1 MPRLIDLD
9 SAVSVADANLFV
21 LSQGGIARKATRS
34 QILAT
39 ALLIANN
46 LSDLND
52 ATAARGN
59 LGLGEIAIL
68 DVGTGLEIDGAT
80 LRVDTS
86 VISSLSGGQL
96 TGFLEFTRAFSVSA
110 AGTVQGDATALT
122 AQINVVTTVASGAG
136 VILPTHGPIW
146 IRNAGANALK
156 IWPPVGDAI
165 NALGTNNAA
174 TLAVGGSVMLD
185 TADEAQWYTF

>member
-9 SAVSVADANLFV
+9 AAASVASPNIILV
-21 LSQGGIARKATRS
+21 SQGGIARRATVS
-34 QILAT
+34 QLLA
-39 ALLIANN
+39 LVLQVANN

-52 ATAARGN
+52 AAAARAN
-59 LGLGEIAIL
+59 LGLG
-68 DVGTGLEIDGAT
+68 DVAVLGVGNGLEINGGD
-80 LRVDTS
+80 LQVDLS
-86 VISSLSGGQL
+86 VVSSLSGGQL
-96 TGFLEFTRAFSVSA
+96 TGILEFTRNFSVSA

-122 AQINVVTTVASGAG
+122 AQFNVVTTVASGSG

-156 IWPPVGDAI
+156 IWPPVGDNI
-165 NALGTNNAA
+165 NALSANAAA
-174 TLAVGGSVMLD
+174 TLPVGASAILD

>member
-52 ATAARGN
+52 AAAARGN
-59 LGLGEIAIL
+59 LGLGEIAPL
-68 DVGTGLEIDGAT
+68 DVGNGLEINGST
-80 LRVDTS
+80 LQVDLS
-86 VISSLSGGQL
+86 VVSSLSGGQL
-96 TGFLEFTRAFSVSA
+96 TGFLEFTRNFGVSA

-122 AQINVVTTVASGAG
+122 AQVNVVTTVASGAG

-146 IRNAGANALK
+146 IRNAGATSLK

-165 NALGTNNAA
+165 NSLGANNAA
-174 TLAVGGSVMLD
+174 TLAMGGSVMLD